1 MQLIYPVRDVKISQG
16 FGQSVIDYSRFGLK
30 GHNGIDFTGKI
41 GDEIL
46 AAADG
51 TVIYV
56 GYEADGYGHF
66 ILIDHGQ
73 HVSVYAHLKKIL
85 VNVGQRVFRGKQ
97 IAEMGSSGNS
107 TGPHLHFGIRP
118 KNYDR
123 NDGYLGYIDPMPFFN
138 HMNNSYNPNANA
150 NPIESI
156 GDVDL
161 GRVEIIANGVAIRS
175 YPGLTAPVYQ
185 RANKGFILLS
195 SDTVKQADGLNWRLC
210 FLPCYVAEHDG
221 VNPLIAEVN
230 GSGAQ

>member
-16 FGQSVIDYSRFGLK
+16 FGPSVIDYSRFGLK

-46 AAADG
+46 AVADG

-56 GYEADGYGHF
+56 GYEAEGYGHF
-66 ILIDHGQ
+66 VLIDHGQ
-73 HVSVYAHLKKIL
+73 YVGVYAHLKKIL
-85 VNVGQRVFRGKQ
+85 VNVGQHVFQGKQ

-118 KNYDR
+118 KVYDR
-123 NDGYLGYIDPMPFFN
+123 NDGYLGYVDPMSFFN
-138 HMNNSYNPNANA
+138 HMNNSYNPNAN
-150 NPIESI
+150 PIESI
-156 GDVDL
+156 GDVDF
-161 GRVEIIANGVAIRS
+161 GRVEIIADGVAIRS
-175 YPGLTAPVYQ
+175 YPGFSSPILC
-185 RANKGFILLS
+185 RATKGFVLLS
-195 SDTVKQADGLNWRLC
+195 TNTIKYADGLRWRLC

-221 VNPLIAEVN
+221 MNPLIAEVN